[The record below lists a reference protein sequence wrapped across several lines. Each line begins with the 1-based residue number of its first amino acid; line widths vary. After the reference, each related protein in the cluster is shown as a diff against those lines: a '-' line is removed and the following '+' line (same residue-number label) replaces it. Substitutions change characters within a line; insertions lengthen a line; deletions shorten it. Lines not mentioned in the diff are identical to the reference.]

1 MADAKA
7 LAEVQEGHVHCER
20 DDLKKKI
27 EANRET
33 HITDY
38 AKAIVGW
45 RKEFSKVM
53 LAHSEKCKALA
64 DKAASAPVDSIEF
77 KYPDLPTKPENHV
90 KDYDRIIA
98 RLGMEQETKIYLKH
112 SDFDK
117 YVLDEWRWKEAFTEA
132 LNSYVR

>member
-7 LAEVQEGHVHCER
+7 LAEVQEGHVHCDR
-20 DDLKKKI
+20 DELKKKI
-27 EANRET
+27 EANREQ
-33 HITDY
+33 HIKDY
-38 AKAIVGW
+38 DKAIGGW
-45 RKEFSKVM
+45 RKEFAKVM
-53 LAHSEKCKALA
+53 LKHADKCKALA
-64 DKAASAPVDSIEF
+64 DKVESAPEDSIEYQ
-77 KYPDLPTKPENHV
+77 YPNLPTKPENHV

-132 LNSYVR
+132 LSNYVR